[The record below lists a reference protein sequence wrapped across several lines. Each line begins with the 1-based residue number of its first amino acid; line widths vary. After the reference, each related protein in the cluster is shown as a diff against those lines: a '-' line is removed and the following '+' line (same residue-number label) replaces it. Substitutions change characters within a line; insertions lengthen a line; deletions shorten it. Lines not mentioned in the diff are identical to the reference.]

1 MRQPDNPPA
10 FCRVHRNGRP
20 LIGRVGCQPTVQAAR
35 RSPRSVAVD
44 KIQQEI
50 GLPPVTAVMRAG
62 AVRERRLRN
71 VITEGLGVVLDRRRS
86 VTAGARGAMP
96 W

>member
-1 MRQPDNPPA
+1 LPVLCAPKQPPSTLHSA
-10 FCRVHRNGRP
+10 HR
-20 LIGRVGCQPTVQAAR
+20 
-35 RSPRSVAVD
+35 
-44 KIQQEI
+44 
-50 GLPPVTAVMRAG
+50 TAVMRAG

>member
-1 MRQPDNPPA
+1 MTVRCTDSFVKPHPQVSQRLITIYMHGPSSPA
-10 FCRVHRNGRP
+10 E
-20 LIGRVGCQPTVQAAR
+20 
-35 RSPRSVAVD
+35 RSPLLTYR
-44 KIQQEI
+44 
-50 GLPPVTAVMRAG
+50 TAAMRAG

-86 VTAGARGAMP
+86 VTAGTRGALP

>member
-1 MRQPDNPPA
+1 
-10 FCRVHRNGRP
+10 
-20 LIGRVGCQPTVQAAR
+20 
-35 RSPRSVAVD
+35 
-44 KIQQEI
+44 
-50 GLPPVTAVMRAG
+50 MRAG